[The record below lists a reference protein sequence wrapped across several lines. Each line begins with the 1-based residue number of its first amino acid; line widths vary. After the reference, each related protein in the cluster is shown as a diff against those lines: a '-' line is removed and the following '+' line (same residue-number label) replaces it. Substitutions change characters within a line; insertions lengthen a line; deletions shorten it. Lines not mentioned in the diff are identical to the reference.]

1 MNKIIK
7 VILILLICFGIFLF
21 LTRDVSSWNFDTG
34 GTSEVI
40 ISTSTTTY
48 SGNLTNLSE
57 MQDTNIPAPTDN
69 NVLSYDS
76 ATGMWI
82 DVAPSAV
89 GDTNCSVDGSC
100 GLITYDSELSYYT
113 DSDIDGTETAFNGWD
128 KDSSNDFI
136 DIANF
141 TGDLT
146 DTKYCTYDSSQGI
159 INCTAEGGSGITW
172 AQVINGTVYLS
183 SNPYSFYNSTDFD
196 INDYIN
202 STYTLGNI
210 TNANTTLYNWVVA
223 QGYSSDAISL
233 ATLLGFSYYNSTDF
247 SISNYFTKTEVL
259 GFSYYNATDFSI
271 ADYSTTT
278 QMNTEIESA
287 NTTLY
292 NWIVAQSYGEGGGI
306 TWAMAINGTLLT
318 TELYNINYSTNDEAY
333 RSITNTSYY
342 LATNPDNF
350 ISNDTM
356 NKSVS
361 CSSIEGAVSD
371 LCTLISSSS
380 EVDPYW
386 TSNFTSYNTS
396 WTSTINDSYQLKTNY
411 TDWNESGWIVNW
423 SQLIDGVSLS
433 TLLSFSYWNDST
445 TSFTSTGFNSSVG
458 NLLIT
463 TYYNATQSEV
473 VVGTVDGG
481 SLEDT
486 MHNDGSYD
494 GITFNL
500 SEESGAPGL
509 DLRINFT
516 GLEDFNMEVIRYKT
530 STLSGDYPIIQMW
543 NYDYSIWEDY
553 PPLGESVSFATIT
566 QPVFDSSDHILGGL
580 VQMRIYKVTNGNT
593 NNHYYVDW
601 IAIADGL
608 GVPSGQEVDPYSYHL
623 NENINATGY
632 NGTFDYLFGDGSQ
645 LTNLPAGTEVD
656 PYWTSNFT
664 SYNTSWTSTIN
675 DSYQLKTNYTD
686 WNSTGLIINWSGDY
700 LDLSTLLSFSYY
712 NSTDFSISNYF
723 TKTEVLGFSYWNN
736 TNYGG
741 IGNWSADK
749 NDYATVDEPLWND
762 NFTKYNS
769 SWTSTINNSYQ
780 LKTNYTD
787 WNETG
792 LIINWSGNYLDLST
806 LLGFNYYNSTDFS
819 ISNYFTKTEVLGF
832 SYYNSTDFNIN
843 DYLTEVDWNTNYSA
857 NNDLWL
863 ADTDSNL
870 TEDDVESYIFDLD
883 NNVNLPMEGYNVTN
897 VSYTTFCNGV
907 DCWKMYV
914 NASNYFIIEET

>member
-463 TYYNATQSEV
+463 TYYNATQSDA

-486 MHNDGSYD
+486 IHNDGSYD
-494 GITFNL
+494 GITFNF

-516 GLEDFNMEVIRYKT
+516 GIEDFNRGIIRYKT

-623 NENINATGY
+623 DENINATGY

-656 PYWTSNFT
+656 PYWTGNQS
-664 SYNTSWTSTIN
+664 S
-675 DSYQLKTNYTD
+675 
-686 WNSTGLIINWSGDY
+686 
-700 LDLSTLLSFSYY
+700 
-712 NSTDFSISNYF
+712 YF
-723 TKTEVLGFSYWNN
+723 TISDILGFSYWNDTFATFN
-736 TNYGG
+736 KTY
-741 IGNWSADK
+741 ADTL
-749 NDYATVDEPLWND
+749 YSTIDEPLWTS
-762 NFTKYNS
+762 NFTAYNT

-792 LIINWSGNYLDLST
+792 YIKDWSADSLSLAT

-819 ISNYFTKTEVLGF
+819 ISNYFTETEVLGF
-832 SYYNSTDFNIN
+832 SYYNSTDFDIN
-843 DYLTEVDWNTNYSA
+843 DYLTEADWNTNYSA

-863 ADTDSNL
+863 VDSNL
-870 TEDDVESYIFDLD
+870 TEDDVESYIFDGD
-883 NNVNLPMEGYNVTN
+883 NTNNLSMNNYNITN
-897 VSYTTFCNGV
+897 ISYSTFCNGA
-907 DCWKMYV
+907 DCWRMYV
-914 NASNYFIIEET
+914 NASDYFIIEEI